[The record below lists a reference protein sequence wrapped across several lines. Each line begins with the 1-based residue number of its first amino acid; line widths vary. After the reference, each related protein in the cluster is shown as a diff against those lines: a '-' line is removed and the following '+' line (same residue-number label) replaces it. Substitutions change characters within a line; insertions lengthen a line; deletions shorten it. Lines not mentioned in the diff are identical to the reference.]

1 MAEERTTPENG
12 TPDTSWDEAVDTVV
26 AAATPNGYLARAP
39 RFPSPLLDAYSV
51 ALSTIDGEVRAPD
64 PRVER
69 QLPPMDAI
77 AAASGLMV
85 APPPR
90 EARWWASLPGP
101 AVTAAGE
108 TATAILPSGSGAN
121 AVAGGTRTRTR
132 FHGAEDAEETVVV
145 TGSLPPGASWRALI
159 WWSVRGRLAQ
169 VRTVLLLSLLGGTIG
184 LLLPV
189 ATSGLFGVAVPSGN
203 SGLAAGILLA
213 FALGSAGGAMLI
225 VARNLLLIRLRQ
237 SSDARLAPGIM
248 AHLLRLPLPFFR
260 RMQSGEILNRSLA
273 VETARETV
281 DDGVLALVFTS
292 VFGLVNLAYLLTI
305 DVALGIAMFF
315 IICIVVALV
324 SILQMRA
331 RGQLVQYLE
340 DRSAA
345 ESSFVAMVGAI
356 VPIRVSGAESRAMA
370 QWSRFFATQLTT
382 LDRRIIGLASS
393 EPFLIAGPIFM
404 NVILV
409 LAVVNG
415 RGSFTASAFMGAY
428 VAVAQLTIAMGLLA
442 QNLNTLVELGPVLER
457 VVPITSTAVE
467 RPGPARAPG
476 PLQGRIQLTDVVFGY
491 DPDQPPLLDG
501 VNITIEPG
509 EFVAVVG
516 PSGSGKSTVMRLI
529 LGFETPWSGVVS
541 FDGQDLADLDVAAV
555 RRQMGTVLQ
564 TSMPFG
570 TTYRECICGPLQI
583 DDERLWQVIAE
594 SGLESEVRARGLDV
608 PLGDRGGAISGG
620 QRQRLMIAR
629 ALASDPRIILLDEAT
644 SALDNV
650 TQGIVMRSILGQSV
664 TRVAIAHRLTTVER
678 ADRIIVVSGGQIVEE
693 GAPADLLAS
702 GGHFAR
708 LAARQEY

>member
-1 MAEERTTPENG
+1 MAEEPTTPENR
-12 TPDTSWDEAVDTVV
+12 TPDTSWDEAVDTVT
-26 AAATPNGYLARAP
+26 AAATPDGHLARAP

-69 QLPPMDAI
+69 QLTPMDAI
-77 AAASGLMV
+77 AAASGLMI

-108 TATAILPSGSGAN
+108 TATAILPNGSGAN

-132 FHGAEDAEETVVV
+132 FRGAEDAEETVVV
-145 TGSLPPGASWRALI
+145 TGSLPPGASWRALL

-203 SGLAAGILLA
+203 SGLAAGIILA

-382 LDRRIIGLASS
+382 LDRRIVGLASS

-467 RPGPARAPG
+467 RPGRTRAPG
-476 PLQGRIQLTDVVFGY
+476 PLQGRIQLTDIVFGY

-608 PLGDRGGAISGG
+608 PIGDRGGAISGG

>member
-1 MAEERTTPENG
+1 MAEERDTPENE
-12 TPDTSWDEAVDTVV
+12 TRDTSWDEAVDTVV
-26 AAATPNGYLARAP
+26 AAATPNGDLARAP
-39 RFPSPLLDAYSV
+39 RFSSPLLDAYSV
-51 ALSTIDGEVRAPD
+51 ALSTINGEVRAPD

-69 QLPPMDAI
+69 QLPPIDAI

-90 EARWWASLPGP
+90 VARWWNSLPGP
-101 AVTAAGE
+101 AVTTVGG
-108 TATAILPSGSGAN
+108 TASAILPSGSGAN
-121 AVAGGTRTRTR
+121 AVAGGTRARTR
-132 FHGAEDAEETVVV
+132 FHGIEDAAETVVV
-145 TGSLPPGASWRALI
+145 TGSLPPDASWRALI
-159 WWSVRGRLAQ
+159 WWSVRGRLSQ
-169 VRTVLLLSLLGGTIG
+169 VRLLLLLSLLGGSIG

-203 SGLAAGILLA
+203 AGLAAGILAA
-213 FALGSAGGAMLI
+213 FALGSVGGAMLI
-225 VARNLLLIRLRQ
+225 VARNILLIRLRQ

-281 DDGVLALVFTS
+281 DDGVLAMVLTS
-292 VFGLVNLAYLLTI
+292 VFGLVNLAYLLAI
-305 DVALGIAMFF
+305 DVVLGIAMCFT
-315 IICIVVALV
+315 IGIVVALV

-331 RGQLVQYLE
+331 RGHLEQYLE
-340 DRSAA
+340 DRSVA
-345 ESSFVAMVGAI
+345 ESSFVAIVGAI

-370 QWSRFFATQLTT
+370 RWARLFAPQLTT
-382 LDRRIIGLASS
+382 LERRLVGLARA
-393 EPFLIAGPIFM
+393 EPVLIAGPIVL
-404 NVILV
+404 NTVLVI
-409 LAVVNG
+409 AVVAG

-428 VAVAQLTIAMGLLA
+428 VAVAQLTIAMGVLA
-442 QNLNTLVELGPVLER
+442 QNLTTMVELGPVLER
-457 VVPITSTAVE
+457 VVPITSAAVE
-467 RPGPARAPG
+467 RPGPTRAPG
-476 PLQGRIQLTDVVFGY
+476 PLQGRIQLTDIVFGY

-555 RRQMGTVLQ
+555 RRQIGTVLQ
-564 TSMPFG
+564 SSMPFG

-594 SGLESEVRARGLDV
+594 SGLEPEVRARGLDV

-629 ALASDPRIILLDEAT
+629 ALASDPRVILLDEAT
-644 SALDNV
+644 SALDNL
-650 TQGIVMRSILGQSV
+650 TQNIVMRSILGRPV

-678 ADRIIVVSGGQIVEE
+678 ADRIIVVSGGRIVEE
-693 GAPADLLAS
+693 GTPANLLAS